1 MKKIKNFI
9 LALIGA
15 GVLFTKKVLETFKKC
30 SKAVRIIIIALLC
43 LYAAHLVS
51 KRVRRVIYRNFG
63 RYEWRDERICGNIW
77 IHEFHDDKIRL
88 YDESTGKYTTPKL
101 NWISDISDDDSIVV
115 YALPEKRGYL
125 NVHTGEIVIEAKE
138 YQKAWIFSEGLA
150 AVVKDGMIGFINR
163 NNEVVIPFKFPLPK
177 FDNENNYYVFHN
189 GYCVMTDINGRV
201 GLIDKKGE
209 WVVEPA
215 YEYILSPV
223 NGYRE
228 VYDGLY
234 GVLGPDL
241 KPYKPAIY
249 EYVNVDIDKTVTLA
263 KDGRMW
269 MEDLDGNV
277 IVPFMYD
284 YSDYLEYPED
294 IYCAEETCYVLS
306 EFSEYYIGNKVGI
319 MNRVTGMP
327 ITDAIY
333 DEVKMISSCVFEV
346 TLCNSFDRTVLD
358 LEGNVIFP

>member
-1 MKKIKNFI
+1 
-9 LALIGA
+9 
-15 GVLFTKKVLETFKKC
+15 
-30 SKAVRIIIIALLC
+30 
-43 LYAAHLVS
+43 
-51 KRVRRVIYRNFG
+51 
-63 RYEWRDERICGNIW
+63 
-77 IHEFHDDKIRL
+77 
-88 YDESTGKYTTPKL
+88 
-101 NWISDISDDDSIVV
+101 
-115 YALPEKRGYL
+115 
-125 NVHTGEIVIEAKE
+125 
-138 YQKAWIFSEGLA
+138 
-150 AVVKDGMIGFINR
+150 
-163 NNEVVIPFKFPLPK
+163 
-177 FDNENNYYVFHN
+177 
-189 GYCVMTDINGRV
+189 MTDINGRV

-209 WVVEPA
+209 WVVEPE
-215 YEYILSPV
+215 YEYMLSPV

-249 EYVNVDIDKTVTLA
+249 EYVNVDIDKTITLA

-269 MEDLDGNV
+269 MEDLNGNV

-284 YSDYLEYPED
+284 FSDYLEYPED
-294 IYCAEETCYVLS
+294 IYCTEEACYVLS

-346 TLCNSFDRTVLD
+346 TLSNSFDRTVLD
-358 LEGNVIFP
+358 LEGNVIIP